1 MVCARARRRGEKLR
15 DLSLELEGLRHDGG
29 IGVSKEVGGGFWGK
43 GNARQALER
52 KKSRDSS
59 IEVS

>member
-1 MVCARARRRGEKLR
+1 MRGGPSEAEAQSGMCILGGVEQGRAGQAMHLR
-15 DLSLELEGLRHDGG
+15 
-29 IGVSKEVGGGFWGK
+29 GGFWGK